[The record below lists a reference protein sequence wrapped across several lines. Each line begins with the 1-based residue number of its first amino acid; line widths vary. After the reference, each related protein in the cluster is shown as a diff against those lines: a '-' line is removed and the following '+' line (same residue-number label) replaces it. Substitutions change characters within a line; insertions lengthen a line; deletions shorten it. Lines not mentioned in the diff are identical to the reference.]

1 MRNIEKESE
10 LLMRLVK
17 NKMEKHKTADSI
29 ALELL
34 ETHAG
39 LSSRKEIPKRND

>member
-1 MRNIEKESE
+1 MRNTKKESE

-17 NKMEKHKTADSI
+17 NKMEKHKTADSM

-39 LSSRKEIPKRND
+39 LSSRK